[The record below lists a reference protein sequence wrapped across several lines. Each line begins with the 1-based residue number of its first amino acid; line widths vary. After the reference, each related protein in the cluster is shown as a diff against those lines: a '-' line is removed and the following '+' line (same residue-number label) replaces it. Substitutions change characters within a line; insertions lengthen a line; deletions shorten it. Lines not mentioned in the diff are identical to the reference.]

1 MKSSIVVCLLPMF
14 ACAAA
19 EAQDCSGGADGG
31 IDATGN
37 QCSAPASLTNYLA
50 QPANLAGAFATVALS
65 GSTRGTNAAKRA
77 VGPAVSEPGVSDP
90 GPSKDRFPPIAQP
103 PAEPVRTAKMGNP
116 QETSC
121 SGGSDGGMDAT
132 GNQCNYADAPG
143 NTVFAHNA
151 GR

>member
-1 MKSSIVVCLLPMF
+1 MKSLIVVCLIPMF

-19 EAQDCSGGADGG
+19 DAQDCSGGADGG

-37 QCSAPASLTNYLA
+37 QCNAPASLTNSLT
-50 QPANLAGAFATVALS
+50 QPANLAGAFANVALS
-65 GSTRGTNAAKRA
+65 GPTRGTNAAKRA
-77 VGPAVSEPGVSDP
+77 MGPAASWPDASDP
-90 GPSKDRFPPIAQP
+90 GPSRNRFPRITQP

-116 QETSC
+116 LETSC
-121 SGGSDGGMDAT
+121 SGGSDGVMDTT
-132 GNQCNYADAPG
+132 GNQCNYADALA

>member
-1 MKSSIVVCLLPMF
+1 MKSLIVVCLLPVF

-19 EAQDCSGGADGG
+19 DAQDCSGGADGG

-37 QCSAPASLTNYLA
+37 QCNAPGGLIDSVL
-50 QPANLAGAFATVALS
+50 QPAARAGTLAAISLDHPA
-65 GSTRGTNAAKRA
+65 RA
-77 VGPAVSEPGVSDP
+77 SHADARTIGPAATRLGAGDP
-90 GPSKDRFPPIAQP
+90 GPSRNRFPRITQP

-132 GNQCNYADAPG
+132 GNQCNYADALG